1 MPIATLLEE
10 TPACVAIAIQVRLQT
25 KKRPRFDSRS
35 RRAYQDEK
43 YSAWKTEVELDL
55 ARLWKRS
62 GKSSPIAKLKK
73 LAIQFYGTSA
83 GAGDLEGLFGATT
96 DALVKSGVLLDDR
109 LNVVSHI
116 ESAWE
121 RTKGKT
127 NERIEVYLMLP
138 EINQI

>member
-1 MPIATLLEE
+1 M
-10 TPACVAIAIQVRLQT
+10 
-25 KKRPRFDSRS
+25 
-35 RRAYQDEK
+35 
-43 YSAWKTEVELDL
+43 WKSEVEFDL
-55 ARLWKRS
+55 AELWRRS
-62 GKSSPIAKLKK
+62 GKSVPIPKLKK

-96 DALVKSGVLLDDR
+96 DALVKAGVLLDDR

-138 EINQI
+138 ELKEGKQK